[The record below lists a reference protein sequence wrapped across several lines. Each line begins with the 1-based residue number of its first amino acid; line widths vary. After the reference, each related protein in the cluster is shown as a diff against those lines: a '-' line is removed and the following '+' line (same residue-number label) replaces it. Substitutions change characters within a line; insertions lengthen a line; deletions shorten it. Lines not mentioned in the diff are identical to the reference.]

1 MITLPPTPP
10 STPEQVKP
18 VIEPVGKEPSST
30 TQPATVVKDV
40 QPVIVVTK
48 EDPPKIEVVPE
59 VEKKETLP
67 VTPKVEPPAKLDV
80 DNNKEAKKEEVKIE
94 EPKGTKNSGDLPS
107 PSPTK
112 QVKTG
117 ETSTVRSKD
126 VKDKSVEESKVST
139 FSWAKKSP
147 QIKSQTSVPEGKFS
161 NRMNDSKVQIENK
174 FPSKFSLKP
183 TNSVSNFASKIQQ
196 GGTEI
201 TISKKTL
208 NPSPQ
213 PKIAGIVLGQT
224 HPRGSDTPLPKKDP
238 PKPKIEPPE
247 IKPKV
252 ITHKIIVEGQDVTES
267 PKTNTPTISKP
278 SLVDNQHRLEHPLL
292 RNLQSDRFERRC
304 SDISCFLENQTD
316 GMSIINEIKRLS
328 TRLFESDLD
337 ESNNNSNSL
346 LRQIANCGVAPRRQK
361 FRVTNLNRDVPLGV
375 PPPPTN
381 TTYFI
386 PPNPLDHDSY
396 ASQTHS
402 APQSPRSS
410 PERIPDI
417 LTKDVILRLFD
428 KMDARTE
435 SSMES
440 VANYVRTSKTQ
451 KTVTSISS
459 K

>member
-18 VIEPVGKEPSST
+18 ASQEPSPTPQPSPVVVKEP
-30 TQPATVVKDV
+30 QPAVT
-40 QPVIVVTK
+40 VTK
-48 EDPPKIEVVPE
+48 EEPPKIEVVPE
-59 VEKKETLP
+59 VVKKEVPTI
-67 VTPKVEPPAKLDV
+67 VIPKVEPAPKVDV
-80 DNNKEAKKEEVKIE
+80 DTTLKDKKEEVKTE
-94 EPKGTKNSGDLPS
+94 EPKGTKHSGDLPS
-107 PSPTK
+107 PSPSK
-112 QVKTG
+112 QVKTEAG
-117 ETSTVRSKD
+117 TVKSKD
-126 VKDKSVEESKVST
+126 VKEKSEEETKVSKFT
-139 FSWAKKSP
+139 WAKKNP
-147 QIKSQTSVPEGKFS
+147 QIKSQTSVPEGKFAS
-161 NRMNDSKVQIENK
+161 RMNESKVQIENK

-183 TNSVSNFASKIQQ
+183 TNSVSNFTSKIQQ

-201 TISKKTL
+201 TISKKSL

-224 HPRGSDTPLPKKDP
+224 HPRGSDTQIPKKEP
-238 PKPKIEPPE
+238 PKPKIELPE
-247 IKPKV
+247 TKPKV
-252 ITHKIIVEGQDVTES
+252 ITHKIIVEGQEVSEN
-267 PKTNTPTISKP
+267 PKPNTANISNP
-278 SLVDNQHRLEHPLL
+278 SFVDNQHRLGHPLL

-328 TRLFESDLD
+328 TRLFDGDLD

-346 LRQIANCGVAPRRQK
+346 LRQFANCGVAPRRQK

-386 PPNPLDHDSY
+386 PPNTLDQDSY

-417 LTKDVILRLFD
+417 LSKDVILRLFD
-428 KMDARTE
+428 KMDGRTE